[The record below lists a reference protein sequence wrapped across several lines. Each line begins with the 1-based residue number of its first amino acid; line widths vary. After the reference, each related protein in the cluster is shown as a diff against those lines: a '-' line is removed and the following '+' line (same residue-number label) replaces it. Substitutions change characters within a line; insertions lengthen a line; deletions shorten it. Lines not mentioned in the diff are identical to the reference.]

1 MLWKRSLHCIR
12 NGILCYGKGAFIA
25 LETEFY
31 AMEKEL
37 ALHSKQNFMWRRFF
51 FALFHPLIAA
61 ISYYLEDT
69 HIACIWKTEHY
80 VPDGS
85 IGATQ

>member
-12 NGILCYGKGAFIA
+12 NGIACYGKGDCIA

-37 ALHSKQNFMWRRFF
+37 TLH
-51 FALFHPLIAA
+51 
-61 ISYYLEDT
+61 
-69 HIACIWKTEHY
+69 
-80 VPDGS
+80 
-85 IGATQ
+85 